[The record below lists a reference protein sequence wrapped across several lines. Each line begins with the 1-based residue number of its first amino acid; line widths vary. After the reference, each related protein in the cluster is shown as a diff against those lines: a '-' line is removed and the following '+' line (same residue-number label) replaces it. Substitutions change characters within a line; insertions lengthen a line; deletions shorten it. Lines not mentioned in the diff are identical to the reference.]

1 MREGE
6 IALHDG
12 RTVGYADCGGSHA
25 TAALWCHG
33 GPGSR
38 LEPAAVAE
46 AAASVGVRLIGID
59 RPGYGRST
67 PHPGRT
73 IASWVPDALAVA
85 DHLGLPRFALVG
97 VSTGG
102 AYALAVAAQAP
113 ARVLAVL
120 ACCALTD
127 MRWEE
132 GKAIMGSE
140 GTRDIWSA
148 PDRASAL
155 VLAENVFGHDG
166 SKMLSSAAGP
176 GTLPPADLALF
187 NDPAFM
193 AGMISAF
200 PAMFA
205 NGVQAYVDDRLA
217 DGPGWGSFDVAR
229 IRCPVTVLHGERDS
243 VVPVAHARHTAQI
256 VPGAKLRVVPELGHF
271 SIMTKII
278 EEIAA
283 LAPR

>member
-127 MRWEE
+127 MRWAE
-132 GKAIMGSE
+132 GKAMMSGP
-140 GTRDIWSA
+140 GVVDVWKARDRVA
-148 PDRASAL
+148 AL
-155 VLAENVFGHDG
+155 AVATEVFGADG

-176 GTLPPADLALF
+176 DLAPADQALLR
-187 NDPAFM
+187 DPTFL
-193 AGMISAF
+193 AGMLASF

-205 NGVQAYVDDRLA
+205 HGVEGYVDDRLA
-217 DGPGWGSFDVAR
+217 DGPGWGSFDVSR
-229 IRCPVTVLHGERDS
+229 ITCPVTVLHGSSDS
-243 VVPVAHARHTAQI
+243 IVPVAHARHTAAI
-256 VPGAKLRVVPELGHF
+256 VPGAALHICDGLGHF
-271 SIMTKII
+271 SIVA
-278 EEIAA
+278 EIVPE
-283 LAPR
+283 LGSLLRG